1 MMQSMKNNAIPRPMN
16 TQDIGPNSITRTMHE
31 PMGRQRPT
39 VVPIPL
45 SYAQAVAKSTIP
57 ADAIRNVTLNGSP
70 EHISLTAEKIKRDK
84 LTENVQLTS
93 IKTKGKHNFTF
104 KCKDAADAEKDEAHL
119 IATYNEDLTIS
130 RVQPAKN
137 LVKITKIFAET
148 NDASELLDQITL
160 QNSWM
165 NNLGIAP
172 ERLYTVNTPRGP
184 YVNLLINCDIQAHTE
199 LLRRSYIVFGFS
211 ECKIFEYVNT
221 LQCLNCQ
228 RYGHYA
234 RECRFTTTCKYCA
247 QGHSAKDCKLES
259 TKYTCHNCVLNNK
272 RNVQKVNI
280 KHVATDDRC
289 PARIERLEALKHV
302 ILSKN

>member
-1 MMQSMKNNAIPRPMN
+1 MMQSMKNNAIPRPN
-16 TQDIGPNSITRTMHE
+16 ITQENAPNFATRTTNE
-31 PMGRQRPT
+31 TMGRQRP
-39 VVPIPL
+39 VVEPIPL
-45 SYAQAVAKSTIP
+45 FYAQAVAKSTIP

-70 EHISLTAEKIKRDK
+70 ENIALTAEKIKRDK
-84 LTENVQLTS
+84 LAENVQLTS

-104 KCKDAADAEKDEAHL
+104 KCKDAAAAEKAEAHL
-119 IATYNEDLTIS
+119 LATYNGDITIS

-137 LVKITKIFAET
+137 LVKITKIYADT
-148 NDASELLDQITL
+148 NDASELLDQISM
-160 QNSWM
+160 QNSWI

-172 ERLYTVNTPRGP
+172 ERLYTVNTPRGQ
-184 YVNLLINCDIQAHTE
+184 YVNLLISCDIQAHTE

-211 ECKIFEYVNT
+211 ECKIFEHVNT

-234 RECRFTTTCKYCA
+234 RECRFATICKYCA
-247 QGHSAKDCKLES
+247 QSHNARDCKLES
-259 TKYTCHNCVLNNK
+259 SKYTCHNCVLNNK

-280 KHVATDDRC
+280 EHVATDDRC
-289 PARIERLEALKHV
+289 PARIERLEAIKHV